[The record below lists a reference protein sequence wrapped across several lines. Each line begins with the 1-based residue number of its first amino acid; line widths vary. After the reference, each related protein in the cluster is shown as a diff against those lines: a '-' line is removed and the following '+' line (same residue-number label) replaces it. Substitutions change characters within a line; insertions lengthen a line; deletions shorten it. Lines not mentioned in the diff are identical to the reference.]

1 MRTKEFLEKVLESDG
16 KLTMIEFGSLLIV
29 FGVVPLT
36 LAANSLLLFGA
47 ITPTMAYTLFAPS
60 IASTLLWMS
69 CKNKKWFK
77 KKYYW

>member
-16 KLTMIEFGSLLIV
+16 NLTMIEFGSLLIV

-36 LAANSLLLFGA
+36 LAATDLLLFGT
-47 ITPTMAYTLFAPS
+47 ITPAMGYKLFAPS

>member
-16 KLTMIEFGSLLIV
+16 NLTMIEFGSLLIV

-36 LAANSLLLFGA
+36 LAATDLLLFGA

-69 CKNKKWFK
+69 CKNKKWLK